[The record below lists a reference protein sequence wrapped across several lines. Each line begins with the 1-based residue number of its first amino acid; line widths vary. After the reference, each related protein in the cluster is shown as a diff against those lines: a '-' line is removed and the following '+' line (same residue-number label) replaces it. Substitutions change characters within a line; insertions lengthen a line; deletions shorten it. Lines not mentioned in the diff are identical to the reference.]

1 MKQRIFSILMAIL
14 AETGLAQTTPH
25 PYQYDPPWN
34 TPPKAGVTFTV
45 PGIDNVPDLYG
56 DINDPQLVLFMG
68 GNQFMVV
75 DELLVAF
82 RQQYPQYERIFVETL
97 PPGILA
103 QQIKTGSLVVGNM
116 RIALR
121 PDVYLAGKSQ
131 MEENKDWLGTTT
143 YYARNKLAIMVQKG
157 NPKAIKSLTDLGR
170 AEVRVSMPNPQTEGI
185 GRQIEQAYELAGGK
199 ELRTR
204 IMNQKVKEGSTY
216 LTQIHHRQTP
226 VRILTNESDAGPV
239 WLTEILYQLKL
250 GHPVEVIELP
260 ESVNRYGEMWAG
272 TMKQAPHARAGADFV
287 QFLTSPAA
295 QTIYANYGF
304 LKPAPNR

>member
-1 MKQRIFSILMAIL
+1 MKRAILGALMAIVV
-14 AETGLAQTTPH
+14 ETGMAQTSTRPH
-25 PYQYDPPWN
+25 QYDPPWN
-34 TPPKAGVTFTV
+34 TPPSGGTGFTV
-45 PGIDNVPDLYG
+45 PDIDNVPDLYG

-75 DELLVAF
+75 DELLAAF
-82 RQQYPQYERIFVETL
+82 RQRHPQYERIFVETL

-121 PDVYLAGKSQ
+121 PDVYLAGKTQ
-131 MEENKDWLGTTT
+131 MEENRDLLGTTT

-170 AEVRVSMPNPQTEGI
+170 ADVRVSMPNPQTEGI
-185 GRQIEQAYELAGGK
+185 GKQIEQAYELAGGK
-199 ELRTR
+199 ALRTR
-204 IMNQKVKEGSTY
+204 IMDQKVSEGSTF

-226 VRILTNESDAGPV
+226 VRVLTNESDAGPV

-250 GHPVEVIELP
+250 GHPVEAIELP

-272 TMKQAPHARAGADFV
+272 TMKQAPHAQAGADFV
-287 QFLTSPAA
+287 QFLTTPAA
-295 QTIYANYGF
+295 QAIYDKYGF
-304 LKPAPNR
+304 LKPTPNR